1 MRRVRAIYYARML
14 KKPATRVGAVGALVV
29 ALANVVSLPSIA
41 VNAFAVSSFAGLMN
55 FALVAFVSTTLFVQ
69 ASLVALVGLVVWFTV
84 DGLKRLERVI
94 IPDGEPAAVTVS
106 H

>member
-1 MRRVRAIYYARML
+1 
-14 KKPATRVGAVGALVV
+14 
-29 ALANVVSLPSIA
+29 
-41 VNAFAVSSFAGLMN
+41 MN